1 MPKFKWDILGDFQT
15 MWGGSKQSM
24 WPFQKFFCIVS
35 NYYHGNWDYDYCNKK
50 ITLCSIKGFT
60 ATLQVLM
67 SSFWPKRLWHFQRDD
82 KWHLSHV
89 SQKCIC
95 YCVLSHKLE
104 NNNVIALLFWFDRK
118 NYFSDDDNWFA
129 LHLVQTFFFLKVPNK
144 GGIKTLFLVKRKDVS
159 LPFTLL
165 ILPPPQFS
173 EPFKIESSHTYAS
186 EASFEKKNVVLI
198 NSWPA
203 CVPKIDLFTFW
214 FNS

>member
-1 MPKFKWDILGDFQT
+1 MPTLKNSNETFWVIFKQCEVGQNKVCDLFKF
-15 MWGGSKQSM
+15 
-24 WPFQKFFCIVS
+24 FFCIVS

-129 LHLVQTFFFLKVPNK
+129 LHLVQIFF
-144 GGIKTLFLVKRKDVS
+144 
-159 LPFTLL
+159 
-165 ILPPPQFS
+165 
-173 EPFKIESSHTYAS
+173 
-186 EASFEKKNVVLI
+186 SF
-198 NSWPA
+198 
-203 CVPKIDLFTFW
+203 
-214 FNS
+214 